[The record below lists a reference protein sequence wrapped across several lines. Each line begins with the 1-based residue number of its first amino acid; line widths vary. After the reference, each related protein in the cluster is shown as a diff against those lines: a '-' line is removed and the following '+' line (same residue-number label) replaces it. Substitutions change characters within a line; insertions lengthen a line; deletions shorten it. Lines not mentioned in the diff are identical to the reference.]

1 VSGLEEFIN
10 KTIMHFIVGC
20 QNEFSILK
28 FIFYIYGKEKLKK
41 SSLIDEATF
50 SYRILDAETVIFL
63 MN

>member
-1 VSGLEEFIN
+1 MNFQFKNL
-10 KTIMHFIVGC
+10 
-20 QNEFSILK
+20 FSIYLGRK
-28 FIFYIYGKEKLKK
+28 NYFVQQKK